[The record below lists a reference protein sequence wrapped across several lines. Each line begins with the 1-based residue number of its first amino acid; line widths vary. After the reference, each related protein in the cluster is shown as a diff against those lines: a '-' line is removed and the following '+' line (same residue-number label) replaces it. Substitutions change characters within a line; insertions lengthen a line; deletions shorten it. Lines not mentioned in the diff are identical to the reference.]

1 MVFNHCAADFI
12 AKVKDKAEN
21 VGQTIAAKVDSAANI
36 KVPSPQ
42 VSRRTSNTSDGG
54 SVTAAGQKLRHPSPL
69 VGRSQGKESTSTELP
84 KSPALV
90 AAQILMSCLHAWGLD
105 AELDQLCTS
114 KLGLLRP
121 RRPISF
127 GFLSRASGHMSLS
140 LPGWYRHFG
149 SGKTAADTRQ
159 QSMALATAGRWQ
171 LSSAV
176 TTQHLLAV
184 ISVANTLMSMANA
197 TFISSRRT
205 TEPLRQLPKSVGF
218 PVRFI
223 VLIGHTIM
231 HFFWLGDSYTPD
243 LTRPFYKYFH
253 YRLTSSPRTASMSFQ
268 IVYLFKFSFLFFFC
282 LVSCGSLSS
291 LLVSVSVHIKYLN
304 IKHLL
309 SYCTVWYKVAQEC
322 AVGIY

>member
-1 MVFNHCAADFI
+1 MADFI

-42 VSRRTSNTSDGG
+42 VSRRTSNTSDSGTVPAG
-54 SVTAAGQKLRHPSPL
+54 GQKLKHPSPL
-69 VGRSQGKESTSTELP
+69 IGRSQGKESPASELP

-90 AAQILMSCLHAWGLD
+90 AAQVLMSCLHAWGLD
-105 AELDQLCTS
+105 ADLDQLCTS

-140 LPGWYRHFG
+140 LPGWYRHFDCG
-149 SGKTAADTRQ
+149 NPPADMRQ
-159 QSMALATAGRWQ
+159 YVMALATAGRWQ

-184 ISVANTLMSMANA
+184 ISVANTLMSMSNA

-205 TEPLRQLPKSVGF
+205 AEPLRQLPRSA
-218 PVRFI
+218 
-223 VLIGHTIM
+223 T
-231 HFFWLGDSYTPD
+231 
-243 LTRPFYKYFH
+243 
-253 YRLTSSPRTASMSFQ
+253 FQ
-268 IVYLFKFSFLFFFC
+268 FR
-282 LVSCGSLSS
+282 
-291 LLVSVSVHIKYLN
+291 VSVH
-304 IKHLL
+304 
-309 SYCTVWYKVAQEC
+309 
-322 AVGIY
+322 

>member
-1 MVFNHCAADFI
+1 MFCSASDFI

-36 KVPSPQ
+36 KMPSPQ
-42 VSRRTSNTSDGG
+42 VSRRTSNTSDSG
-54 SVTAAGQKLRHPSPL
+54 STKLRHPSPL
-69 VGRSQGKESTSTELP
+69 VGRRSAGKESAPPDLP

-105 AELDQLCTS
+105 SELDQLCTS

-149 SGKTAADTRQ
+149 AGKSAADTRQ
-159 QSMALATAGRWQ
+159 RLMAMATAGRWQ

-205 TEPLRQLPKSVGF
+205 TEPLRQLPTSVDFCLRDALLVRVLASSYG
-218 PVRFI
+218 PVSVTVWCFI
-223 VLIGHTIM
+223 ETGGRNNLVFGTKAS
-231 HFFWLGDSYTPD
+231 FDQSYTA
-243 LTRPFYKYFH
+243 F
-253 YRLTSSPRTASMSFQ
+253 
-268 IVYLFKFSFLFFFC
+268 
-282 LVSCGSLSS
+282 
-291 LLVSVSVHIKYLN
+291 
-304 IKHLL
+304 
-309 SYCTVWYKVAQEC
+309 
-322 AVGIY
+322 

>member
-1 MVFNHCAADFI
+1 VIIVMYLLIFVVNIFCCFFCPDFI

-42 VSRRTSNTSDGG
+42 VSRRTSNTSESGIVMG
-54 SVTAAGQKLRHPSPL
+54 SGQKPKHPSPL
-69 VGRSQGKESTSTELP
+69 VGRSQRKESASFEP
-84 KSPALV
+84 PRSPALV

-105 AELDQLCTS
+105 VELDQLCTS

-149 SGKTAADTRQ
+149 SSKPTADVRQ
-159 QSMALATAGRWQ
+159 HAVARATAGRWQ

-184 ISVANTLMSMANA
+184 ISVANTLMSMSNA

-205 TEPLRQLPKSVGF
+205 TEPLRQLPKSVTF
-218 PVRFI
+218 PLPVDLVAVFDSCDSTLVSR
-223 VLIGHTIM
+223 LSK
-231 HFFWLGDSYTPD
+231 GDSVDEP
-243 LTRPFYKYFH
+243 
-253 YRLTSSPRTASMSFQ
+253 
-268 IVYLFKFSFLFFFC
+268 V
-282 LVSCGSLSS
+282 
-291 LLVSVSVHIKYLN
+291 
-304 IKHLL
+304 
-309 SYCTVWYKVAQEC
+309 
-322 AVGIY
+322 

>member
-1 MVFNHCAADFI
+1 MEMSALSMLLGGVWHLLSSFIFMSSVVHRCFVADFI

-42 VSRRTSNTSDGG
+42 VSRRTSNTSDAG
-54 SVTAAGQKLRHPSPL
+54 SATATGQKLRHPSPL
-69 VGRSQGKESTSTELP
+69 VGRSHGKDPAPSELP

-149 SGKTAADTRQ
+149 AGKPAADTRQ
-159 QSMALATAGRWQ
+159 HLMARATAGRWQ

-205 TEPLRQLPKSVGF
+205 TEPLRQLPKSV
-218 PVRFI
+218 
-223 VLIGHTIM
+223 
-231 HFFWLGDSYTPD
+231 D
-243 LTRPFYKYFH
+243 LP
-253 YRLTSSPRTASMSFQ
+253 L
-268 IVYLFKFSFLFFFC
+268 
-282 LVSCGSLSS
+282 
-291 LLVSVSVHIKYLN
+291 
-304 IKHLL
+304 
-309 SYCTVWYKVAQEC
+309 
-322 AVGIY
+322 

>member
-1 MVFNHCAADFI
+1 MRRSRCMSISFCCLATDFI

-21 VGQTIAAKVDSAANI
+21 VGQTIAAKVDNI
-36 KVPSPQ
+36 NVASPQ
-42 VSRRTSNTSDGG
+42 ISRRTSNTSDGG
-54 SVTAAGQKLRHPSPL
+54 ITSAGGQKPRHPSPL
-69 VGRSQGKESTSTELP
+69 IGRSHRRESAPSEIP

-114 KLGLLRP
+114 KLGLLQP

-149 SGKTAADTRQ
+149 SGKPSSDMRRHA
-159 QSMALATAGRWQ
+159 MALATAGRWQ

-184 ISVANTLMSMANA
+184 ISVANTLMSMSNA

-205 TEPLRQLPKSVGF
+205 TEPLRQLPKFVTF
-218 PVRFI
+218 
-223 VLIGHTIM
+223 
-231 HFFWLGDSYTPD
+231 
-243 LTRPFYKYFH
+243 
-253 YRLTSSPRTASMSFQ
+253 
-268 IVYLFKFSFLFFFC
+268 
-282 LVSCGSLSS
+282 
-291 LLVSVSVHIKYLN
+291 
-304 IKHLL
+304 
-309 SYCTVWYKVAQEC
+309 
-322 AVGIY
+322 

>member
-1 MVFNHCAADFI
+1 MKRQTLPTYSDCHFPADFI

-42 VSRRTSNTSDGG
+42 VSRRTSNTSDSGSVMGG
-54 SVTAAGQKLRHPSPL
+54 SGGQKPKHPSPL
-69 VGRSQGKESTSTELP
+69 VGRSEGRESVPSEIP

-105 AELDQLCTS
+105 SDLDQLCTS

-149 SGKTAADTRQ
+149 TGKPSADMRQ
-159 QSMALATAGRWQ
+159 QAMAMATAGRWQ

-184 ISVANTLMSMANA
+184 ISVANTLMSMSNA

-205 TEPLRQLPKSVGF
+205 TEPLRQLP
-218 PVRFI
+218 
-223 VLIGHTIM
+223 T
-231 HFFWLGDSYTPD
+231 
-243 LTRPFYKYFH
+243 
-253 YRLTSSPRTASMSFQ
+253 
-268 IVYLFKFSFLFFFC
+268 
-282 LVSCGSLSS
+282 LVA
-291 LLVSVSVHIKYLN
+291 VSD
-304 IKHLL
+304 
-309 SYCTVWYKVAQEC
+309 
-322 AVGIY
+322 

>member
-1 MVFNHCAADFI
+1 VGSTGAKSDVCDCVVVVVVADFI

-36 KVPSPQ
+36 KMPSPQ

-54 SVTAAGQKLRHPSPL
+54 SAAGQKVKHPSPL
-69 VGRSQGKESTSTELP
+69 VGRSQRKEPAPSELP

-149 SGKTAADTRQ
+149 ARKPAADTRQ
-159 QSMALATAGRWQ
+159 YSMALATAGRWQ

-205 TEPLRQLPKSVGF
+205 TEPLRQLPRSVDH
-218 PVRFI
+218 PV
-223 VLIGHTIM
+223 
-231 HFFWLGDSYTPD
+231 
-243 LTRPFYKYFH
+243 
-253 YRLTSSPRTASMSFQ
+253 
-268 IVYLFKFSFLFFFC
+268 
-282 LVSCGSLSS
+282 
-291 LLVSVSVHIKYLN
+291 
-304 IKHLL
+304 
-309 SYCTVWYKVAQEC
+309 
-322 AVGIY
+322 

>member
-1 MVFNHCAADFI
+1 MYVFVFVVDFI

-36 KVPSPQ
+36 KLPSPQ
-42 VSRRTSNTSDGG
+42 VSRRTSNTSDSGIVIG
-54 SVTAAGQKLRHPSPL
+54 SGQKPKHTSPL
-69 VGRSQGKESTSTELP
+69 VGRSQGKESMQSEIP

-105 AELDQLCTS
+105 AELDQMCTS

-149 SGKTAADTRQ
+149 SSKQPTDTRQ
-159 QSMALATAGRWQ
+159 YAMTLATAGRWQ

-184 ISVANTLMSMANA
+184 ISVANTLMSMSNA

-205 TEPLRQLPKSVGF
+205 TDPLRQLPKLVCF
-218 PVRFI
+218 PV
-223 VLIGHTIM
+223 
-231 HFFWLGDSYTPD
+231 
-243 LTRPFYKYFH
+243 
-253 YRLTSSPRTASMSFQ
+253 
-268 IVYLFKFSFLFFFC
+268 
-282 LVSCGSLSS
+282 
-291 LLVSVSVHIKYLN
+291 
-304 IKHLL
+304 
-309 SYCTVWYKVAQEC
+309 
-322 AVGIY
+322 

>member
-1 MVFNHCAADFI
+1 MGLVISIKAAECLKDSSLTMTYYVLSGILNPSHLFTYSFRCFLSDFI

-42 VSRRTSNTSDGG
+42 VSRRTSNTSDSGIVMG
-54 SVTAAGQKLRHPSPL
+54 SGQKPKPPTPL
-69 VGRSQGKESTSTELP
+69 VSRSQGKESAPPEMP

-149 SGKTAADTRQ
+149 FGKVSADMRQ
-159 QSMALATAGRWQ
+159 QAMAMATAGRWQ

-184 ISVANTLMSMANA
+184 ISVANTLMSMSNA

-205 TEPLRQLPKSVGF
+205 AEPLRQLPRSV
-218 PVRFI
+218 
-223 VLIGHTIM
+223 T
-231 HFFWLGDSYTPD
+231 
-243 LTRPFYKYFH
+243 
-253 YRLTSSPRTASMSFQ
+253 
-268 IVYLFKFSFLFFFC
+268 
-282 LVSCGSLSS
+282 
-291 LLVSVSVHIKYLN
+291 IKYN
-304 IKHLL
+304 
-309 SYCTVWYKVAQEC
+309 TEQYKTIERQN
-322 AVGIY
+322 

>member
-1 MVFNHCAADFI
+1 MCVISSTRCFCCFVADFI

-21 VGQTIAAKVDSAANI
+21 VGQSIAAKVDSAANI

-42 VSRRTSNTSDGG
+42 VSRRTSNTSDTGSVVGG
-54 SVTAAGQKLRHPSPL
+54 SQKLKHPSPL
-69 VGRSQGKESTSTELP
+69 VGRTPGRESAPPDIP

-105 AELDQLCTS
+105 SDLDQLCTS

-140 LPGWYRHFG
+140 LPGWYRHFD
-149 SGKTAADTRQ
+149 SGKPSGNMREHA
-159 QSMALATAGRWQ
+159 MALATAGRWQ

-184 ISVANTLMSMANA
+184 ISVANTLMSMSNA

-205 TEPLRQLPKSVGF
+205 TEPLRQLPKFV
-218 PVRFI
+218 
-223 VLIGHTIM
+223 
-231 HFFWLGDSYTPD
+231 
-243 LTRPFYKYFH
+243 
-253 YRLTSSPRTASMSFQ
+253 
-268 IVYLFKFSFLFFFC
+268 
-282 LVSCGSLSS
+282 
-291 LLVSVSVHIKYLN
+291 
-304 IKHLL
+304 
-309 SYCTVWYKVAQEC
+309 
-322 AVGIY
+322 